1 MEKRKGKAPFLLSAL
16 PILRAQ
22 FFVSPQPPCDTVGSV
37 SKDDGDGDGDG
48 NDSVK
53 KAMGF

>member
-22 FFVSPQPPCDTVGSV
+22 FFRLSPASLWHHRGQT
-37 SKDDGDGDGDG
+37 SKSLFSFFIAGI
-48 NDSVK
+48 S
-53 KAMGF
+53 FTS